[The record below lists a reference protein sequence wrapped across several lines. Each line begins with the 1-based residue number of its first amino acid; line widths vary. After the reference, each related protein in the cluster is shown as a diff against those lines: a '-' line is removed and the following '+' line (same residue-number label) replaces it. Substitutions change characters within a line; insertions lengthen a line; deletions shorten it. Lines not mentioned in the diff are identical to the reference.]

1 MMIEDKNTSDDAA
14 ARIAARGE
22 EVTLGAVLKEQA
34 VVAAQRTRQARRVV
48 LPTSNRRLTVN
59 RVKKI

>member
-1 MMIEDKNTSDDAA
+1 MSEDKNTTQDAA

-22 EVTLGAVLKEQA
+22 EVTLGAVLKEQSA
-34 VVAAQRTRQARRVV
+34 VALQRTRAARQVI
-48 LPTSNRRLTVN
+48 LPKGERRITIN